1 MTILGLSSDTQTTAL
16 GYYVKKIIFLFSL
29 LICSTHFSTATFAE
43 EVRYVTD
50 SFSITMR
57 TGQGTKHKIV
67 KSPKSGVKMTLIEED
82 QETGY
87 SHVRLENGLEGWVLS
102 RYLIK
107 EPIAKSR
114 LAAANQKVKTLQS
127 KVKELREKLN
137 ATSKSKT
144 GFEKDTNRL
153 SKGNAKLKKEL
164 AHIKEIAAN
173 QIAINDENKK
183 LQEQVLT
190 LKRNMQTVQQENMG
204 LQDRSARDWFLIGA
218 GVCIVGIVLGLV
230 LPNLRFRRKQSWN
243 SL

>member
-1 MTILGLSSDTQTTAL
+1 MTILSSITAL
-16 GYYVKKIIFLFSL
+16 GNFVKKIIFLFSFL
-29 LICSTHFSTATFAE
+29 VCSTHFSTAAFAE

-57 TGQGTKHKIV
+57 TGQGTQHKIV
-67 KSPKSGVKMTLIEED
+67 KSPKSGVKMTLLEED
-82 QETGY
+82 KESGY
-87 SHVRLENGLEGWVLS
+87 SRVRLDSGLEGWVLS
-102 RYLIK
+102 RYLVDQ
-107 EPIAKSR
+107 PIAKTR
-114 LAAANQKVKTLQS
+114 LAAADRKVKALQT
-127 KVKELREKLN
+127 KVKNLREQLN
-137 ATSKSKT
+137 TTSKSKS

-153 SKGNAKLKKEL
+153 SKDNAKLKKEL
-164 AHIKEIAAN
+164 ARIKEIAAN